1 MGTGISLFIHLKMG
15 VVPPLFIQCASLRV
29 YVTRRSACSPG
40 PAVMAPI
47 QTGQNALVRLYL
59 LGDRSAELVNRP
71 WKEPPS
77 PFAAYAAAAG
87 RLSVALTRPQ
97 PDGSAACREQC
108 CPR

>member
-15 VVPPLFIQCASLRV
+15 VVPPLFIQCTSYSNPKGVNPPLTLR
-29 YVTRRSACSPG
+29 S
-40 PAVMAPI
+40 AVMAPI

-77 PFAAYAAAAG
+77 PFAACVILCTQG
-87 RLSVALTRPQ
+87 GDLLTLK
-97 PDGSAACREQC
+97 
-108 CPR
+108 